1 MSVFRRLTSV
11 LMVSAVLA
19 VLVFYVS
26 HTLAQD
32 PTVPS
37 RRAPAISRDMR
48 YREWILK
55 ELEKKGK
62 KVTPGEELNW
72 KQIRDDFR
80 SIQLESKFLRETA
93 ANDPID
99 LKAVE
104 TSAGKIQK
112 IANRLKSNLLLPQ
125 PEIEEKARQNKV
137 DEVGMQTLV
146 SALDGVIRRF
156 VTNPTFDESAVL
168 EIELAIKAGHDLD
181 RVIDLSRA
189 VKKKAAH

>member
-1 MSVFRRLTSV
+1 MVVRRLFSALIICV
-11 LMVSAVLA
+11 LCGSGDDTA
-19 VLVFYVS
+19 
-26 HTLAQD
+26 AQD

-55 ELEKKGK
+55 ELERKGRK
-62 KVTPGEELNW
+62 ATPGEELNW

-80 SIQLESKFLRETA
+80 SIQLESKSLRETA
-93 ANDPID
+93 SSDPID

-112 IANRLKSNLLLPQ
+112 IANRLKSNLLLPE
-125 PEIEEKARQNKV
+125 PETEEKAQPNKV
-137 DEVGMQTLV
+137 DDVGMQTLV

-156 VTNPTFDESAVL
+156 VTNPTFDDSAVL